1 LAVTSY
7 KRNQPNI
14 HKTNQ
19 IKNNNNLLLFKISYY
34 IAAMNT
40 NFNLSDTGER
50 ILEETIRP
58 IAVKNGTLKPKKSEM
73 IELALQIASSITHLD
88 KEDFRQLTGIEK

>member
-1 LAVTSY
+1 
-7 KRNQPNI
+7 
-14 HKTNQ
+14 
-19 IKNNNNLLLFKISYY
+19 
-34 IAAMNT
+34 MNT

-73 IELALQIASSITHLD
+73 IELALQIASFVANLD
-88 KEDFRQLTGIEK
+88 KEDFQQLTGMQK

>member
-1 LAVTSY
+1 
-7 KRNQPNI
+7 
-14 HKTNQ
+14 
-19 IKNNNNLLLFKISYY
+19 
-34 IAAMNT
+34 MNT
-40 NFNLSDTGER
+40 NFNLSETGER

-73 IELALQIASSITHLD
+73 IELALRIASSITHLD